1 MSMSGDQARLQR
13 TEEQARIQTQD
24 VQTQQVQ
31 QPVHAGPAQAEEQP
45 LQRERE
51 ANRQLAQEAREQ
63 LPAAQADAAA
73 PGAPVQ
79 EEAPPQRTWKQKVSD
94 KWHTRQARKVC
105 PVGTAAT
112 YDMVHSLQRLR
123 QSQDTALEG
132 HLEEVQNS
140 GVEMPLLRAF
150 VQGWRQDKKGRPAT
164 PADAQAR
171 AADEAFVAD
180 YCSNDLQ
187 RRRPHLDRMVSALL
201 SARLT
206 PGMFHPRNLRGDLAR
221 LQRLGEQMACLGS
234 MMADPVNRPYFE
246 ENEAAYG
253 PLLRQIRDQVY
264 PAYLAALATTAMSQG
279 VHCSRAD
286 YCGRQDAPLI
296 RLGAEHAGERQAAF
310 GNAVEAFEQRRRAGL
325 RELALDEG
333 LRWIDSRR
341 CMDVLREDPELNIP
355 ARLSE
360 LVEGSMALLRK
371 GEAHRAENRR
381 IMAAVLALDRMAE
394 GERPPQ
400 ALYRELRELL
410 APRVQQVMNFEPEKL
425 EGLDDTLLILQLQQ
439 LGDLYQDSQ
448 ITARLLDVAH
458 PLHDWKTV
466 PMTLG
471 DELLGLHREE
481 YRYKLAMIQGLYE
494 KARGLAGLAWERE
507 AAPGESLEDTEGYA
521 PASVAMGIR
530 RVEEAKRYYRA
541 VKIQG
546 TPEFQAWAHRIH
558 DLGSQRA
565 PWGDKLDA
573 VIREFQESQ
582 DPEILAVMHRI
593 KDTHYYSLDYSQAE
607 VEALGM
613 KPNLG
618 EALFRSFTSFASTEA
633 AQTLLTPEQFRQMVL
648 DLGAGDQM
656 HKGTWNKMKPVE
668 TVDENGET
676 VTKMQLDPQPGTP
689 DEELEQA
696 AARNRQG
703 LAQYKRVV
711 RAHYDMLE
719 RRYGDMLENI
729 PEEEIL
735 EHLYTINRDFADGQ
749 VTLGMSYKFPG
760 FLNPEDEEDVRLK
773 HQITYFSVVGNMVM
787 GISVMVLQGMKLE
800 EVLPTALAYM
810 RNGDNGYQEAKEYL
824 LTHSPRFRHQHIDW
838 SQRVQEPQG
847 E

>member
-1 MSMSGDQARLQR
+1 MSISGDQARMQR
-13 TEEQARIQTQD
+13 TEEQVRIRTQD
-24 VQTQQVQ
+24 VQTQQEQ
-31 QPVHAGPAQAEEQP
+31 QPVQAGPVQGEEQP

-51 ANRQLAQEAREQ
+51 ANRQLVQEAREQ
-63 LPAAQADAAA
+63 LPAAQADGAA

-79 EEAPPQRTWKQKVSD
+79 EEAPPQRTWKQKASD
-94 KWHTRQARKVC
+94 KWHARKARKAC

-112 YDMVHSLQRLR
+112 YDMVHSLQWLR
-123 QSQDTALEG
+123 QGQDTALEG
-132 HLEEVQNS
+132 HLEEIQNS

-201 SARLT
+201 SAHLT
-206 PGMFHPRNLRGDLAR
+206 PGMFHPRHLRGDLAR

-286 YCGRQDAPLI
+286 YCGRQDVPLI
-296 RLGAEHAGERQAAF
+296 RLGEEHAGERQAVF
-310 GNAVEAFEQRRRAGL
+310 GNAVEAFALRRRAGL

-333 LRWIDSRR
+333 LRWIDSRQ
-341 CMDVLREDPELNIP
+341 CMDLLREDPALNIP

-360 LVEGSMALLRK
+360 LLEGSMALLRK

-381 IMAAVLALDRMAE
+381 IMAAVLALDRMEE
-394 GERPPQ
+394 GERPPL

-410 APRVQQVMNFEPEKL
+410 APRVQQVMDFEPEKL
-425 EGLDDTLLILQLQQ
+425 EGLDDTLLILQLQR
-439 LGDLYQDSQ
+439 LGDLYQGSR

-458 PLHDWKTV
+458 PFHRWRTG

-471 DELLGLHREE
+471 DDLLGEHWEE

-521 PASVAMGIR
+521 PASVTMGVR
-530 RVEEAKRYYRA
+530 RMEEAKRYYRA
-541 VKIQG
+541 VKILG
-546 TPEFQAWAHRIH
+546 TPEFHAWAHRIIEQ
-558 DLGSQRA
+558 GVQNA
-565 PWGDKLDA
+565 PWGDKFDE
-573 VIREFQESQ
+573 VIRELQESQ
-582 DPEILAVMHRI
+582 DPEILAAMHRVQ
-593 KDTHYYSLDYSQAE
+593 HSYYYSLDYSQAE
-607 VEALGM
+607 VEALEM

-656 HKGTWNKMKPVE
+656 HKGTWDKMKPVE

-719 RRYGDMLENI
+719 RRYGDMVENI
-729 PEEEIL
+729 SEAELL
-735 EHLYTINRDFADGQ
+735 EHWQTIDRDFSDAQ
-749 VTLGMSYKFPG
+749 VTLGMSYRFPG
-760 FLNPEDEEDVRLK
+760 FLNLEDEEDVRLK
-773 HQITYFSVVGNMVM
+773 NQIAYFSLMGNMLI
-787 GISVMVLQGMKLE
+787 GIVLAVLLGSKLE
-800 EVLPTALAYM
+800 EALPTALAGVQS
-810 RNGDNGYQEAKEYL
+810 GDSGYQEAKAYL
-824 LTHSPRFRHQHIDW
+824 LAHSPRFQHQRIDW